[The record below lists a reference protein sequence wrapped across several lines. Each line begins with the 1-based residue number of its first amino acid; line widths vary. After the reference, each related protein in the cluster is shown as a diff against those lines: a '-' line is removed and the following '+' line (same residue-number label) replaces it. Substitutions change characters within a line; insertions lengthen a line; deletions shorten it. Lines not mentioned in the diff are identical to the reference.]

1 MKIFYIENSE
11 YHDKRILAKNM
22 DSAMC
27 LYKKYVERS
36 LSADYSVEAIM
47 NCVKSC
53 VCEGDFDA
61 RKELAEME
69 YDNLKSTFNNLIST
83 NNIFWDLLSYVE
95 ERDTEMA
102 INYLV
107 DKIINDCLEIDI
119 YNEIHDYE

>member
-1 MKIFYIENSE
+1 MKIFYINNSD
-11 YHDKRILAKNM
+11 YDNKRILAKNM

-47 NCVKSC
+47 NSVTSC
-53 VCEGDFDA
+53 VCEGEFDA
-61 RKELAEME
+61 RGELAEME
-69 YDNLKSTFNNLIST
+69 YNDLKSTFNNLIST

-95 ERDTEMA
+95 ERDMEMA

-107 DKIINDCLEIDI
+107 SKIINDCLEIDI
-119 YNEIHDYE
+119 YNEIHD